1 MAIQALVAEVV
12 TINSVDISAYCKSAT
27 LTIDVNQLDT
37 TDFAS
42 GGWTEMIG
50 GLKSGTLSLE
60 IMDDV
65 ADDQIDE
72 DFYAILG
79 TVVPFTVKLNNAAIS
94 ASNPE
99 YEGSVLITS
108 HSIGGA
114 VGDLATKS
122 YSFPIT
128 GAIVRDITAD

>member
-1 MAIQALVAEVV
+1 MAIQALTAEVV
-12 TINSVDISAYCKSAT
+12 TINSVDVSAYCKSAT
-27 LTIDVNQLDT
+27 LAIDVAQLDA

-42 GGWTEMIG
+42 AGWTEMIG

-79 TVVPFTVKLNNAAIS
+79 TVVPFTVKLNNAVIS

>member
-1 MAIQALVAEVV
+1 MAIQALTAEVV
-12 TINSVDISAYCKSAT
+12 TINSVDVSAYCKNAT
-27 LTIDVNQLDT
+27 LALDVNQLDT

-72 DFYAILG
+72 DFYALLG
-79 TVVPFTVKLNNAAIS
+79 TVVAFTVKLNNAGIS
-94 ASNPE
+94 VNNPE
-99 YEGSVLITS
+99 YQGSVLINS

-128 GAIVRDITAD
+128 GAITRDITP

>member
-1 MAIQALVAEVV
+1 MAIQALTAEVV
-12 TINSVDISAYCKSAT
+12 TINSVDVSAYCKSAT
-27 LTIDVNQLDT
+27 LAVDVNQLDT

-60 IMDDV
+60 LMDDV
-65 ADDQIDE
+65 ADNEIDE

-79 TVVPFTVKLNNAAIS
+79 TVVTFAVKLNNSAIS

-99 YEGSVLITS
+99 YQGSVLITS
-108 HSIGGA
+108 HSLGGA

-122 YSFPIT
+122 LTFPTT
-128 GAIVRDITAD
+128 GAITRAV